1 MCYLTCLVSLV
12 PTTSLSHYISAILY
26 LFLPTAIA
34 NTPYSHIVNKT
45 VFGIKVFLTSYIC
58 IEQKS
63 LMFGA
68 GLYPNTAVLLIAA
81 KDLNILFLAH
91 CAKSLKI
98 TTQSHACYRHKT
110 HCQDEGRT
118 QSVCWIKVK
127 VVKWCTKSEMSII

>member
-1 MCYLTCLVSLV
+1 MCYLNCLVSLV
-12 PTTSLSHYISAILY
+12 PVSFTISAILY

-34 NTPYSHIVNKT
+34 NTPYSHIVNKL
-45 VFGIKVFLTSYIC
+45 VFGKKVFLTSYIC

-98 TTQSHACYRHKT
+98 TAQS
-110 HCQDEGRT
+110 
-118 QSVCWIKVK
+118 
-127 VVKWCTKSEMSII
+127 